1 MKVSAFLR
9 GDFLNKNVLRPRRKK
24 RTTLIAAG
32 ILLTA
37 VLAFMMYVGYYYL
50 NYIHIYG
57 AVAGFEEVMTMVI
70 TMFNIE
76 TVLPFTLIDVLVV
89 QFTTFWW
96 VYLLVILIVFLLA
109 TGRKR
114 DDFKGMEQGS
124 SVWASD
130 NVVKRF
136 ERDHADGVP
145 VGRNCYVPLESDETA
160 NLNEIVIGGSGAG
173 KTWRKIK
180 PDLLQLFGSY
190 VVTDPAGELFRDMY
204 RMFIANNYKV
214 KVLNLTDIR
223 YSNSYNPF
231 AYVHS
236 EQDVL
241 EMATLFMKN
250 SAGKDEKEDFFTGS
264 ALELLTCI
272 SLYLFHMPDEIKSF
286 GRVIRLVNSISYV
299 GGKMSP
305 QCELA
310 RCMSNYASMCKNPN
324 ASALVSF
331 RGMQDL
337 PQETM
342 GSIAK
347 TLSTRLQLWSLSE
360 VDSFMDEDEMEFDKI
375 GFEKTVIFL
384 IIPAAK
390 KTYRVIANLFYSQLF
405 NELMR
410 VAEAQPN
417 GRLKHLV
424 SLEIDEFAN
433 IGEIPDFSE
442 TLAVIRKYNI
452 RACIVLQG
460 LSQLK
465 AIYKDN
471 WESIIGN
478 CDIFTFLGSKD
489 QDTKE
494 YISKKLGNT
503 TVRVDTRSYNRG
515 GSAQSSGGGQ
525 DSENYVSRP
534 LLYPDEIPKA
544 IKSRGKS
551 KRKYGGKC
559 FVWVGM
565 NDPFYLDKFDSP
577 SHPRVKECGSK
588 YDTRLCSQISE
599 VYADAYDN
607 RKKEYTD
614 RQAKRAD
621 DMEKLFDDAEPTEEE
636 AEPVMEEIEAPDEE
650 IEEYD
655 DRLEDDNIAV
665 NAEFMSLGGYDES
678 EIEGGEDNGE

>member
-1 MKVSAFLR
+1 M
-9 GDFLNKNVLRPRRKK
+9 NKNVLRSQRKK
-24 RTTLIAAG
+24 STTFIAVG
-32 ILLTA
+32 ILLAA
-37 VLAFMMYVGYYYL
+37 VFAVMMYFGYYYL
-50 NYIHIYG
+50 NYVHING
-57 AVAGFEEVMTMVI
+57 SVNDFEEIMLMIVS
-70 TMFNIE
+70 MFNLVPSI
-76 TVLPFTLIDVLVV
+76 PFNFVEIFAL

-96 VYLLVILIVFLLA
+96 VYLLVLLIVFLA
-109 TGRKR
+109 VTGRKN
-114 DDFKGMEQGS
+114 DDFKNMEQGS
-124 SVWASD
+124 AIWASEATT
-130 NVVKRF
+130 KRF
-136 ERDHADGVP
+136 EKDKSNGVP
-145 VGRNCYVPLESDETA
+145 CGRNFYVPLESDETA
-160 NLNEIVIGGSGAG
+160 NLNEMVIGGSGAG

-190 VVTDPAGELFRDMY
+190 VVTDPAGELFRDTY

-250 SAGKDEKEDFFTGS
+250 SAGKGEKEDFFTGS

-310 RCMSNYASMCKNPN
+310 RCMSNYASMCKDPN

-360 VDSFMDEDEMEFDKI
+360 VDSFMDKDEMEFDKI

-410 VAEAQPN
+410 VAEAQPS

-433 IGEIPDFSE
+433 IGEIPDFPE

-565 NDPFYLDKFDSP
+565 NDPFYLDKFDTK
-577 SHPRVKECGSK
+577 SHLRISDCGSK
-588 YDTRLCSQISE
+588 YDTRLCSDITK
-599 VYADAYDN
+599 VYADIYDQRKQAYLD
-607 RKKEYTD
+607 K
-614 RQAKRAD
+614 QAKRAD
-621 DMEKLFDDAEPTEEE
+621 ELESLFDDAEPTEEP
-636 AEPVMEEIEAPDEE
+636 EPVMEEIEAPDEE

-655 DRLEDDNIAV
+655 DRLEDDDIAV

>member
-1 MKVSAFLR
+1 M
-9 GDFLNKNVLRPRRKK
+9 NKNVLRSRRKK
-24 RTTLIAAG
+24 STTFIAVG
-32 ILLTA
+32 ILLAA
-37 VLAFMMYVGYYYL
+37 VFAVMMYFGYYYL
-50 NYIHIYG
+50 NYVHING
-57 AVAGFEEVMTMVI
+57 SVNDFEEIMLMIVS
-70 TMFNIE
+70 MFNLVPSI
-76 TVLPFTLIDVLVV
+76 PFNFVEIFAL

-96 VYLLVILIVFLLA
+96 VYLLVLLIVFLA
-109 TGRKR
+109 VTSRKN
-114 DDFKGMEQGS
+114 DDFKNMEQGS
-124 SVWASD
+124 AIWASEATT
-130 NVVKRF
+130 KRF
-136 ERDHADGVP
+136 EKDKSNGVP
-145 VGRNCYVPLESDETA
+145 CGRNFYVPLESDETA
-160 NLNEIVIGGSGAG
+160 NLNEMVIGGSGAG

-190 VVTDPAGELFRDMY
+190 VVTDPAGELFRDTY

-231 AYVHS
+231 AYVHN

-250 SAGKDEKEDFFTGS
+250 SAGKGEKEDFFTGS
-264 ALELLTCI
+264 AQELLTCI
-272 SLYLFHMPDEIKSF
+272 CLYLFHMPDEIKSF

-299 GGKMSP
+299 GGRMSSE
-305 QCELA
+305 CELA
-310 RCMSNYASMCKNPN
+310 RCMSNYASMCKDPN

-360 VDSFMDEDEMEFDKI
+360 VDSFMDKDEMEFDKI

-410 VAEAQPN
+410 VAEAQPT
-417 GRLKHLV
+417 GRLKYLV

-494 YISKKLGNT
+494 YVSKKLGNT

-515 GSAQSSGGGQ
+515 GSAQGASGGGQ

-565 NDPFYLDKFDSP
+565 NDPFYLDKFDTL
-577 SHPRVKECGSK
+577 SHPRIRECGSK
-588 YDTRLCSQISE
+588 YDTRLCSDITK
-599 VYADAYDN
+599 VYADIYEQ
-607 RKKEYTD
+607 RKQVYLDK
-614 RQAKRAD
+614 QAKRAD
-621 DMEKLFDDAEPTEEE
+621 ELENLFEDAAPPEL
-636 AEPVMEEIEAPDEE
+636 EPVVEEVQPSDEE
-650 IEEYD
+650 VDEFEDEVEDEEMLVNLD
-655 DRLEDDNIAV
+655 FINIGV
-665 NAEFMSLGGYDES
+665 G
-678 EIEGGEDNGE
+678 EGGEEDG

>member
-1 MKVSAFLR
+1 M
-9 GDFLNKNVLRPRRKK
+9 
-24 RTTLIAAG
+24 
-32 ILLTA
+32 
-37 VLAFMMYVGYYYL
+37 
-50 NYIHIYG
+50 
-57 AVAGFEEVMTMVI
+57 
-70 TMFNIE
+70 
-76 TVLPFTLIDVLVV
+76 
-89 QFTTFWW
+89 
-96 VYLLVILIVFLLA
+96 
-109 TGRKR
+109 
-114 DDFKGMEQGS
+114 S
-124 SVWASD
+124 S
-130 NVVKRF
+130 
-136 ERDHADGVP
+136 E
-145 VGRNCYVPLESDETA
+145 
-160 NLNEIVIGGSGAG
+160 
-173 KTWRKIK
+173 
-180 PDLLQLFGSY
+180 
-190 VVTDPAGELFRDMY
+190 
-204 RMFIANNYKV
+204 
-214 KVLNLTDIR
+214 
-223 YSNSYNPF
+223 
-231 AYVHS
+231 
-236 EQDVL
+236 
-241 EMATLFMKN
+241 
-250 SAGKDEKEDFFTGS
+250 
-264 ALELLTCI
+264 
-272 SLYLFHMPDEIKSF
+272 
-286 GRVIRLVNSISYV
+286 
-299 GGKMSP
+299 
-305 QCELA
+305 CELA
-310 RCMSNYASMCKNPN
+310 RCMSNYASMCKDPN

-360 VDSFMDEDEMEFDKI
+360 VDSFMDRDEMEFDKI

-410 VAEAQPN
+410 VAEAQPT
-417 GRLKHLV
+417 GRLKYLV

-494 YISKKLGNT
+494 YVSKKLGNT

-515 GSAQSSGGGQ
+515 GSAQGASGGGQ

-565 NDPFYLDKFDSP
+565 NDPFYLDKFDTL
-577 SHPRVKECGSK
+577 SHPRIRECGSK
-588 YDTRLCSQISE
+588 YDTRLCSDITK
-599 VYADAYDN
+599 VYADIYEQRKQAYLD
-607 RKKEYTD
+607 K
-614 RQAKRAD
+614 QAKRAD
-621 DMEKLFDDAEPTEEE
+621 ELESLFDDAAPPEP
-636 AEPVMEEIEAPDEE
+636 EPVVEEVQPSDEE
-650 IEEYD
+650 IEEF
-655 DRLEDDNIAV
+655 EDEVEDEEMQVNLDFINIGV
-665 NAEFMSLGGYDES
+665 S
-678 EIEGGEDNGE
+678 EGGEEDG